1 MVDIREL
8 EVEGTPLNNVAIL
21 VMIAIVWLFILLI
34 AAAWNKLTSPRKPDD
49 DGVDSP
55 RVLRYDDRMLV
66 WDGIPIVVDK
76 STANLYT

>member
-21 VMIAIVWLFILLI
+21 VMIAIVVLAILLVV
-34 AAAWNKLTSPRKPDD
+34 AAWNKFTSPRKPDD

-66 WDGIPIVVDK
+66 WDGIPVVVDK
-76 STANLYT
+76 STANLYA

>member
-1 MVDIREL
+1 MNNFLDIE
-8 EVEGTPLNNVAIL
+8 ETPLNNATIFVMVVFVGLLVLLAI
-21 VMIAIVWLFILLI
+21 
-34 AAAWNKLTSPRKPDD
+34 AAWNKLISPRKPDD